1 MEIRYTVA
9 SCNQEDVTVKAMV
22 AGREVDAK
30 IAGLVVEL
38 VSDCGQMGHTFRL
51 QPADLA
57 EAQELFA
64 IGAEIVLTF
73 SKAE

>member
-1 MEIRYTVA
+1 MDIKYTVA
-9 SCNQEDVTVKAMV
+9 SCNQEDVIVKAMV
-22 AGREVDAK
+22 GGREVDAK

-51 QPADLA
+51 QPADLD
-57 EAQELFA
+57 EALEFFA
-64 IGAEIVLTF
+64 TGEEIVLTF

>member
-1 MEIRYTVA
+1 MEIKYTVH

-30 IAGLVVEL
+30 ITGLVVEL

-51 QPADLA
+51 QPADLT
-57 EAQELFA
+57 EAAKFFA
-64 IGAEIVLTF
+64 VGEEIVLSF
-73 SKAE
+73 SKAD